1 MISIDISGLH
11 MMPSIY
17 SLIFNL
23 PHCPLGNYMCFL
35 GETSCSWLWSHWIS
49 AKQNPSRNSLIIH
62 RLCSN
67 VLLFEGPIKVY
78 TVPGFKELI
87 IQRGRWDR
95 HSDASHSQRRTTA
108 PSLLFLSIPSLFSLS
123 NAITCVW
130 AQLLRCVQ
138 FLTTPWTKACQAPR
152 AHGILPARMLEWVA
166 ISSFRGSSW
175 PRGHT
180 HVSWVSCVGKQT
192 LNPWATWGAMLLLTS
207 TVLLFST
214 AARSPVASTTAPKSI
229 SLLCLCR
236 CLQISS
242 PG

>member
-175 PRGHT
+175 PEDRTTFSRDSCFHWWSLSPLSYQGNPYTSAAVPTLFGTRDQFRG
-180 HVSWVSCVGKQT
+180 
-192 LNPWATWGAMLLLTS
+192 
-207 TVLLFST
+207 
-214 AARSPVASTTAPKSI
+214 R
-229 SLLCLCR
+229 
-236 CLQISS
+236 
-242 PG
+242 

>member
-23 PHCPLGNYMCFL
+23 PHCPLGNYMCFF

-87 IQRGRWDR
+87 IQRGRWDK

-108 PSLLFLSIPSLFSLS
+108 LSLLFLSIPSLFSLS

-138 FLTTPWTKACQAPR
+138 LLTTPWTIACQAPW
-152 AHGILPARMLEWVA
+152 AHGILPARILEEVA
-166 ISSFRGSSW
+166 FSYSRGIFSTQGRSLYLMCFLHW
-175 PRGHT
+175 K
-180 HVSWVSCVGKQT
+180 VGSLPLHQ
-192 LNPWATWGAMLLLTS
+192 LDIDGWNSVPAPLFLLL
-207 TVLLFST
+207 
-214 AARSPVASTTAPKSI
+214 SPSSI
-229 SLLCLCR
+229 YR
-236 CLQISS
+236 
-242 PG
+242 